1 VLAIG
6 PRTMASE
13 PLLFKFTTLGQNFSY
28 ASDYSYVN

>member
-13 PLLFKFTTLGQNFSY
+13 PFLSKFTTMAQNFSY
-28 ASDYSYVN
+28 ATDYCYVN